1 MKYIPLFEEFTDAN
15 KIPMTQ
21 KLTFLNAVL
30 DFCNALKSNRTLS
43 WHEFSHYLDYK
54 DGYLMAMGSLQSG
67 TSGKDLKPYLTALGI
82 RASIGQK
89 ANHYYIKVNAKD
101 KGLSNLLLKMN
112 ADPQILKQ
120 WMETKKPLSELDA
133 WLHQKRGSIKGNEFG
148 F

>member
-15 KIPMTQ
+15 KIPTA
-21 KLTFLNAVL
+21 KKEAFLNAVL
-30 DFCNALKSNRTLS
+30 DFCNVLKPNRTLS
-43 WHEFSHYLDYK
+43 WHEFFYYVNGE
-54 DGYLMAMGSLQSG
+54 GYLMSVGSKQSG
-67 TSGKDLKPYLTALGI
+67 TSAKDLKPFFTALGI
-82 RASIGQK
+82 STALSVK
-89 ANHYYIKVNAKD
+89 ANQYCIRINAKD
-101 KGLSNLLLKMN
+101 KGLADLLLKMN